1 MLAEVAELFE
11 RLLRELPA
19 GAGTLNVR
27 PVCRSSSPLWRD
39 RRRVEPYQPRGCP
52 FWVHGDDAEVYSFS
66 FGVRSQWEFPHE
78 RRYRKGEKDIL
89 TEIEEMSRAVIA
101 GRCKERRGWFSL
113 NGSISVGDYTYK
125 ITNLPMLPIPP
136 FWTRSYAPY
145 ARN

>member
-1 MLAEVAELFE
+1 MSVQYVGPVPRYGGTVVELNPTNLAAAHF
-11 RLLRELPA
+11 
-19 GAGTLNVR
+19 G
-27 PVCRSSSPLWRD
+27 
-39 RRRVEPYQPRGCP
+39 
-52 FWVHGDDAEVYSFS
+52 VHGDDAEVYSFS

-101 GRCKERRGWFSL
+101 GRCKGRRGWFSL

-145 ARN
+145 ART